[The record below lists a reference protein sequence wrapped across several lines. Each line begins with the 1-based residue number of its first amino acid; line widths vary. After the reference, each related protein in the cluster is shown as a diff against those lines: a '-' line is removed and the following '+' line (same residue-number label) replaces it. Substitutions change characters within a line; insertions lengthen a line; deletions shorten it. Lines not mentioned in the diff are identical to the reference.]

1 MKISKL
7 SELVEKLLE
16 LSTDPR
22 KHYQL
27 NRFVFAY
34 KNSVEQINECMTSIR
49 TKSVSIY
56 FENEFVY
63 SFDDMNIDVELLLFN
78 MGIRGENLKVV
89 LKEANFI
96 NITRS

>member
-1 MKISKL
+1 MKI

-34 KNSVEQINECMTSIR
+34 KNSVKQINDDMFEMS

-63 SFDDMNIDVELLLFN
+63 SFDDMNISIEALLFN
-78 MGIRGENLKVV
+78 MGIRGKDLEIV

-96 NITRS
+96 DITRS